1 MTFLPWGSGVNI
13 PGSGGRVVFESYH
26 LSSLVVSVGGSGG
39 GITKLRC
46 DHYHCGT
53 AVCCRPQK
61 QTENVARVG
70 SKGTSDTP
78 CQPPFLGHGVN
89 SVELLASTPNFLRV
103 NSATLPSTPPPPGI
117 AGPYFLDFELYLP
130 LIPPLSDCDYDLT
143 LEFREFRFDS

>member
-103 NSATLPSTPPPPGI
+103 NSATLPSTPPPPRHCR
-117 AGPYFLDFELYLP
+117 AVFPRLRTLSPTD
-130 LIPPLSDCDYDLT
+130 PPPFGL
-143 LEFREFRFDS
+143 